1 MGAPHKP
8 DGWGGISPVEFV
20 DGVTKIP
27 GADARSGHR
36 VRSRWQTAAV
46 IATVAALY
54 LGFLSWPRD
63 EETTP
68 ATVHN
73 IGVHF
78 GDPFAIDWDELV
90 SASSE
95 PTDGDT
101 RPIPMA
107 GVHPP
112 CVGFARPD
120 WPVESRHP
128 TVARCIDE
136 EDLTNLTDDG
146 TVGLWQVV
154 AGTETWHFFFFADD
168 VSGLEANLVD
178 GSPVQA
184 DRLYVGG
191 RFAAALLPSD
201 STGTTMSWRL
211 RLGGRYDCT
220 LDRQPSGQPACDR
233 P

>member
-8 DGWGGISPVEFV
+8 DGLGGSSTVEFV
-20 DGVTKIP
+20 DGVTATEASDSP
-27 GADARSGHR
+27 SGR
-36 VRSRWQTAAV
+36 RARSRWQMAAV
-46 IATVAALY
+46 IASVAALY
-54 LGFLSWPRD
+54 VGFLAWPRS

-78 GDPFAIDWDELV
+78 GDPFAIDWVELT
-90 SASSE
+90 SASPQ
-95 PTDGDT
+95 PTGDDT
-101 RPIPMA
+101 RPLPMA

-128 TVARCIDE
+128 TVARCIDG
-136 EDLTNLTDDG
+136 EDLAHLTDDG
-146 TVGLWQVV
+146 TVGVWQVV
-154 AGTETWHFFFFADD
+154 AGAETWHFFYFADAMSD
-168 VSGLEANLVD
+168 LEATLAD
-178 GSPVQA
+178 GTTVEA

-191 RFAAALLPSD
+191 RFAAALLPTD

-211 RLGGRYDCT
+211 GFGGLHDCR
-220 LDRQPSGQPACDR
+220 LDRQPSGQLVCGGP
-233 P
+233 